1 MKPLSPTC
9 QRALAEVRTYAPM
22 AGFIELRHGERT
34 LRALIKRGLVRVV
47 KRGGSRYVEE
57 VVS

>member
-9 QRALAEVRTYAPM
+9 QRALSEVRTYAPL
-22 AGFIELRHGERT
+22 AVFIEVRHGERT
-34 LRALIKRGLVRVV
+34 LNALVKRGLVRII
-47 KRGGSRYVEE
+47 RRDGSRYVE

>member
-9 QRALAEVRTYAPM
+9 QRALDEVRTYAPL
-22 AGFIELRHGERT
+22 AIFVEVRHGERT

-47 KRGGSRYVEE
+47 RRDGSRYVE

>member
-9 QRALAEVRTYAPM
+9 QRALAEVQKYTPLAI
-22 AGFIELRHGERT
+22 FVEVRHGERT

>member
-9 QRALAEVRTYAPM
+9 QRALDEVQKYAPL
-22 AGFIELRHGERT
+22 AVFIEVRHGERT
-34 LRALIKRGLVRVV
+34 LNALVKRGLVRVV
-47 KRGGSRYVEE
+47 RRNGSRYVE